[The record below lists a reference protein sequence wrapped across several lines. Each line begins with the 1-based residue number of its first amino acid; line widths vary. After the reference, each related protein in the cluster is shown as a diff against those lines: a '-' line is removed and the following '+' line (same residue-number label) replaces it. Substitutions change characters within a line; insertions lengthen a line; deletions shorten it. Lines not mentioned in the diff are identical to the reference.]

1 MVEKSNP
8 SNSAEVSAAAVISEN
23 DMSAVL
29 ASLTQVLRK
38 YSFERKQLPSTVE
51 EIVAA
56 GYLSAMPPAPAGK
69 KFTIDAKNGKVVLIK
84 K

>member
-1 MVEKSNP
+1 MVEKTTP
-8 SNSAEVSAAAVISEN
+8 SNSAESSSAAAISET

-38 YSFERKQLPSTVE
+38 YSFERKQLPATVE

-69 KFTIDAKNGKVVLIK
+69 KFAIDEKGGKVVLIK